1 MPWGESAMVGGLRVV
16 LCDGQRVLRDAL
28 QNFLERRRGIAS
40 VLIGRN
46 GDELVRLVR
55 SQGADVVVLDI
66 ATERVADAVEV
77 LEALGN
83 LGKPLAALTIGDCD
97 EPATIARV
105 LLAGALGFVHKRQE
119 PEEFYDAILRVAD
132 QQTVLPPDLAVA
144 VLQHVHA
151 QQQARERRSDLMR
164 QLTDREREVLTLMA
178 SGYTR
183 RAIARRLHLSPH
195 TVRTHVSRAMDKLGV
210 HSQLAAAAV
219 AREALD
225 VTGWSGPAGHEAH
238 CG

>member
-1 MPWGESAMVGGLRVV
+1 MPGGEIVTVGGLRVV

-28 QNFLERRRGIAS
+28 QNFLERQPGIAS
-40 VLIGRN
+40 ALIGRN

-55 SQGADVVVLDI
+55 SQGADIVVLDL
-66 ATERVADAVEV
+66 ATERVADTVEV

-83 LGKPLAALTIGDCD
+83 LGKPLAALTMGECD

-105 LLAGALGFVHKRQE
+105 LLAGALGFVHKSQG
-119 PEEFYDAILRVAD
+119 PEELYDAILRVAD
-132 QQTVLPPDLAVA
+132 QQTVLPTNLAIA
-144 VLQHVHA
+144 VLQHVHQ

-219 AREALD
+219 AREAFE
-225 VTGWSGPAGHEAH
+225 VTGWSGSAGQMARRH
-238 CG
+238 